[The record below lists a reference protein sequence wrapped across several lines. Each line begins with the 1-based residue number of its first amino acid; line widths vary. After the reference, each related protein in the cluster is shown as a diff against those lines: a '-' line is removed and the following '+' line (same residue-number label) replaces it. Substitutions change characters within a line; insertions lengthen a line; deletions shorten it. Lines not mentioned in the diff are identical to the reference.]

1 MDENVIRDYKE
12 AVNEISKAYYFI
24 NSNELNVKYEYEF
37 YNKSIK
43 QYPYF
48 FITGAGI
55 SAESVKTASEIVSE
69 CKKICGENQLIIS
82 GNIEEQYLHWLVKA
96 FPHKETRKRYLEN
109 LVKNKKIPE
118 SVVKLANILM
128 SRKVSNLVVTPNFD
142 TFIYQSLK
150 LFGETDILIADTSQ
164 SAGKLN
170 IESNSLNILHVYGTY
185 EFYDFY
191 SDSYSENN
199 NTLNNN
205 TLENNLFSVRSF
217 LRTALNSMSPI
228 VIGYSGWENDVIM
241 SELKERF
248 KIPLKYR
255 MYWFCHSEEDYDN
268 LPAWVKY
275 LDEERKVIRDDV
287 IFVLPSKEKIYSI
300 NNEANLKNIDFNE
313 RLNAKDLLSSFIN
326 EFNIKSPEIIQN
338 PINFLKNYF
347 ESNFYD
353 NMYSNLLLLRFDES
367 ENDTEISYIK
377 EAIINNDI
385 ENIISRTENFA
396 NNLEA
401 HEEKHIRSILNYLVL
416 AIEEHTVV
424 GFKNYDLIKII
435 DLYKKL
441 YTAIEK
447 TTDDIDKLNLIKI
460 ELEES
465 SILNN
470 DAIIRNKIDSI
481 LNNIY
486 TISESTDGYRDV
498 YRRCINIKLIYS
510 KENSDDLYNSII
522 SKIKEWDDLEDIKLL
537 VRMYI
542 EKGMQLE
549 EDDKLELA
557 INMFEEAEKY
567 FINLKE
573 DEWLE
578 NVFII
583 CKLRKA
589 SLFNEL
595 DEYDKA
601 LLEIETIINK
611 FYNSEDIKINKFLA
625 DAMILKGSILKNNM
639 KLEEAEAAFDEIY
652 IKYSSEN
659 DENIRRKAVKA
670 LLNKAEV
677 LETDENFYEAIEVYN
692 DIINRYKDDKDNEL
706 RINAAQAR
714 LNKIVILTK
723 SEKDEVIVR
732 KCNEILQIYKNET
745 DEKIKLIIL
754 QVKLCKA
761 IGLHNSGKQKEAMD
775 LYNDIIKVRREDADI
790 KMKSLI
796 MEARI
801 FKSYCLKDDSKVI
814 EAKEMY
820 NEIITLCKSDEDK
833 KSKSKV
839 VETMLNQ
846 ADSLIKSGDFEEG
859 LKIYDEIEITYKDN
873 ADVIRTIREFIQSIA
888 KYNFDSAKLIYEKLK
903 YNCDNCSYEV
913 EDEVLLSE
921 FIILVNNK
929 DADLDLIVDTAL
941 KLSKRNE
948 IIKKSIESIIGNSG
962 TDAYINKNFDMAEKY
977 YYLLFRLNN
986 DMSLNLAYMIRRNEV
1001 SNPEIYPEYEV
1012 LIDNATV
1019 AGNDLAYINK
1029 ALILVDKE
1037 KYDDAISY
1045 IRKVNN
1051 INSFEWWK
1059 HMDDGESEKYMVL
1072 FMGVVTGKISEDEFN
1087 INDLIE
1093 RLEGFHKNDF
1103 ILHIERVIYM
1113 EK

>member
-69 CKKICGENQLIIS
+69 CKKICGEDQLSIS
-82 GNIEEQYLHWLVKA
+82 GNIEEQYLYWLEKA

-118 SVVKLANILM
+118 SVVKLANILI

-142 TFIYQSLK
+142 TFIYQALK
-150 LFGETDILIADTSQ
+150 LFGETDILLADTSQ

-191 SDSYSENN
+191 SDSYS
-199 NTLNNN
+199 
-205 TLENNLFSVRSF
+205 ENNLFSVRSF

-255 MYWFCHSEEDYDN
+255 MYWFCHSEEDYNN
-268 LPAWVKY
+268 LPTWIKY
-275 LDEERKVIRDDV
+275 LDEERKIKRDDV
-287 IFVLPSKEKIYSI
+287 IFVLPSEEKIYSL
-300 NNEANLKNIDFNE
+300 NNYENLKIIDFNE
-313 RLNAKDLLSSFIN
+313 RLNARDLLSSFIN
-326 EFNIKSPEIIQN
+326 EFNIKSPDIVQN
-338 PINFLKNYF
+338 PIKFLKNYF
-347 ESNFYD
+347 ESNFS
-353 NMYSNLLLLRFDES
+353 NTIYSNLLLLRFDES
-367 ENDTEISYIK
+367 ENDTETTYIK
-377 EAIINNDI
+377 EAIINKDVDDI
-385 ENIISRTENFA
+385 IIRTENFA
-396 NNLEA
+396 NNLES
-401 HEEKHIRSILNYLVL
+401 HEAKQIRSILNYLVI
-416 AIEEHTVV
+416 AIEEYTVV
-424 GFKNYDLIKII
+424 GFESEDLRKII
-435 DLYKKL
+435 DLYKKI

-447 TTDDIDKLNLIKI
+447 STDDIDKLNLIKI
-460 ELEES
+460 ELKES
-465 SILNN
+465 FILDN
-470 DAIIRNKIDSI
+470 DTIIISKIDSI
-481 LNNIY
+481 LSTID
-486 TISESTDGYRDV
+486 TISESIDGYREV
-498 YRRCINIKLIYS
+498 YRRCINLKLIYS
-510 KENSDDLYNSII
+510 KENNDDLYNSII
-522 SKIKEWDDLEDIKLL
+522 SKMKEWNDVEDIKLL
-537 VRMYI
+537 IRIYI
-542 EKGMQLE
+542 EKGIQLE
-549 EDDKLELA
+549 EDDKLESA

-567 FINLKE
+567 FINVKD

-595 DEYDKA
+595 AQYDKA
-601 LLEIETIINK
+601 LLEIETIKNR

-652 IKYSSEN
+652 MKYNSEN

-677 LETDENFYEAIEVYN
+677 LESDENFYEAIEVYN
-692 DIINRYKDDKDNEL
+692 DIIIRYKDDKDKEL
-706 RINAAQAR
+706 RIDAAQAR

-723 SEKDEVIVR
+723 SEKDETIVK
-732 KCNEILQIYKNET
+732 KCNEILEIYKDET
-745 DEKIKLIIL
+745 DEKIKLIVL
-754 QVKLCKA
+754 QVNLCKA

-775 LYNDIIKVRREDADI
+775 LYNDIIKVRKEDADI

-801 FKSYCLKDDSKVI
+801 FKSYCLKDDSKGI

-820 NEIITLCKSDEDK
+820 NEIITICKSDEDK

-888 KYNFDSAKLIYEKLK
+888 KYNFDSAKLIYEQLK
-903 YNCDNCSYEV
+903 YNCNNCSYEV

-921 FIILVNNK
+921 FIVLVNNK
-929 DADLDLIVDTAL
+929 DSDLDLIEDNAL
-941 KLSKRNE
+941 RLNKRNE
-948 IIKKSIESIIGNSG
+948 NLKKSIESIIGNIG

-986 DMSLNLAYMIRRNEV
+986 DMSLNLAYMIRRKEV
-1001 SNPEIYPEYEV
+1001 SNPEIYPDYEI
-1012 LIDNATV
+1012 LIENAV
-1019 AGNDLAYINK
+1019 VVGNDFAYINK

-1037 KYDDAISY
+1037 KYDEAISY
-1045 IRKVNN
+1045 IRKINN
-1051 INSFEWWK
+1051 TSSFEWWK

-1093 RLEGFHKNDF
+1093 KLEGFHKNDF